1 MTVALHARDTGP
13 CPGTPALVFLHYFGG
28 SCREWDGLITL
39 LGDKHRCIA
48 PDLRGH
54 GDSPDA
60 PTHTVDDMVGDVAAL
75 LDTLNLGAYR
85 LIGHSMGGKIALALA
100 ARRPVG
106 LHSLVL
112 LAPSPPGGQPM
123 TDRDRDA
130 TLEAWNNRAGIA
142 DMLTGATGSP
152 LSPALAA
159 QFIADNLR
167 TTHPAWDDWQTV
179 GSQEN
184 IGDRMAGITVPVTI
198 LTGSLD
204 KVIPPAL
211 VRSGVA
217 ALLPQSV
224 VVEVEGS
231 GHLLPFEAPD
241 ACREAISAGL

>member
-1 MTVALHARDTGP
+1 MSLPLHTRDTGP
-13 CPGTPALVFLHYFGG
+13 RPGTPALLFLHYFGG
-28 SCREWDGLITL
+28 SCREWDGLIAL
-39 LGDKHRCIA
+39 LGDRHRCIA

-54 GDSPDA
+54 GNSPDA
-60 PTHTVDDMVGDVAAL
+60 PTHTVDDMAEDVAAL
-75 LDTLNLGAYR
+75 LDTLHLGVYR
-85 LIGHSMGGKIALALA
+85 LVGHSMGGKIALALA
-100 ARRPVG
+100 SRPPVG

-123 TDRDRDA
+123 TDSDRDA
-130 TLEAWNNRAGIA
+130 TLEAWNNRAGVEA
-142 DMLTGATGSP
+142 MLTGATGSP
-152 LSPALAA
+152 LPPALAER
-159 QFIADNLR
+159 FIADNLL
-167 TTHPAWDDWQTV
+167 TTHLAWDDWQTV

-184 IGDRMAGITVPVTI
+184 ISDRMAGITVPVTV

-211 VRSGVA
+211 VRVGVA